1 MIDRRRKPQT
11 PPAPK
16 RSPQTDGI
24 IRLDRSRK
32 LSRAKLAEVQVLLM
46 DAASRVLGLQRW
58 ERAHHD
64 GLPPVLRANAR
75 ALGRLLLADGAV
87 CNTHPYQW
95 RSGARPMSRAVL
107 QTLLEFLVTA
117 AEGLYGEWESLRS
130 SIGLEAR
137 PLPKPLLPSSARWSR
152 PVPLGLQKQKE
163 LLARA
168 GAFIPTWC
176 SWEGDVPKLRPY
188 QVALSV
194 LGPDNPQVRGRGYE
208 WLSIGVRA
216 DNRYRSVDRLSLLT
230 MCFQIL
236 RACDRILDSL
246 YKLRSNS
253 EVSDTTS
260 HVGERGTV
268 LCGLVFHA
276 KVSIAPVPNLA
287 TCDGCLEKLSRLPA
301 SRIALV
307 NGAPVRRSATWA
319 TRLATEQPHDSTL

>member
-1 MIDRRRKPQT
+1 M
-11 PPAPK
+11 
-16 RSPQTDGI
+16 
-24 IRLDRSRK
+24 
-32 LSRAKLAEVQVLLM
+32 
-46 DAASRVLGLQRW
+46 
-58 ERAHHD
+58 
-64 GLPPVLRANAR
+64 
-75 ALGRLLLADGAV
+75 
-87 CNTHPYQW
+87 
-95 RSGARPMSRAVL
+95 
-107 QTLLEFLVTA
+107 
-117 AEGLYGEWESLRS
+117 
-130 SIGLEAR
+130 
-137 PLPKPLLPSSARWSR
+137 
-152 PVPLGLQKQKE
+152 PLGLQKQKE

-168 GAFIPTWC
+168 GAFIPAWC
-176 SWEGDVPKLRPY
+176 SWEGDMPKLRPY

-246 YKLRSNS
+246 YGLRAEA

-260 HVGERGTV
+260 HVGERGAV
-268 LCGLVFHA
+268 LCGQEFHA
-276 KVSIAPVPNLA
+276 KLSITPVPNLA
-287 TCDGCLEKLSRLPA
+287 TCDECLEKLSRLPA